1 MISQDFLSEIAAE
14 HGVSKSE
21 LEVLSLATAGQST
34 AAIAQSLGISGD
46 AVRKRLSE
54 VYQKFQIPGRGP
66 VKLTKLQQLLIE
78 RYQAYLETQA
88 ALNESGGNTPTN
100 SNSAKQYPR
109 VDWGAAPDIS
119 VFYGRSEELTAL
131 EQWILEE
138 HCRVV
143 AVLGIAGI
151 GKTALSVKLAKQLQ
165 DRFQFTIWRSLRHA
179 PLLNTLLSDWLH
191 FLSDSQTLALAEG
204 TTPRISQLLD
214 RLRECRC
221 LLILDDVSAILQ
233 SEKLAGHYHSDY
245 EGYSELF
252 SRLGEEPHQSCLIV
266 SSREKPGEIAFLEGE
281 TLPVRSLKL
290 EGLQDGARQIL
301 QAKGLAGER
310 NWKYLIELY
319 RGNPLALKMVSTTV
333 KELFDG
339 NVSEFL
345 KYETLLV
352 GDIAYLLDQQFK
364 RLSNLEKE
372 TIYHLTLE
380 GEPVSLASLR
390 QAISSPLSHSELIE
404 VLKSLERRSLIETVK
419 SQTKAGSAV
428 LFTLQPLVMKHI
440 KESHLPADLKQK

>member
-1 MISQDFLSEIAAE
+1 VISQDFLSEIAAE

-88 ALNESGGNTPTN
+88 ALNKSGTPTSPPN
-100 SNSAKQYPR
+100 SGRQHPR
-109 VDWGAAPDIS
+109 VEWGAAPDIS
-119 VFYGRSEELTAL
+119 VFYGRFEELNTL

-138 HCRVV
+138 HCRLV
-143 AVLGIAGI
+143 ALLGIAGI

-179 PLLNTLLSDWLH
+179 PLLNNLLADWLH
-191 FLSDSQTLALAEG
+191 FLSDSPTLSLAEG
-204 TTPRISQLLD
+204 TSQRISQLLD

-233 SEKLAGHYHSDY
+233 SEKLAGHYQSEY

-310 NWKYLIELY
+310 TWKYLIELY

-372 TIYHLTLE
+372 AIYHLTLE